1 MSKKKTEKSRY
12 AARSGEGKTNQY
24 FLIFSFSLCL
34 LSLIGYLCIFNL
46 NFFMSG
52 AFPWRMPKK
61 TKKLSH
67 QTPVS
72 LHTLHTPNPIHIW
85 TIILIFSFSLIIFRL
100 FRNFFIFIYTKNLLP
115 REKQQNARPLET
127 LFFLYQLSY
136 FCAPLWFW
144 SRVEF
149 DKSSDCIH
157 LDCSDSDPERKK
169 NIMRRKVYTLTA
181 W

>member
-46 NFFMSG
+46 NLFMSG

-85 TIILIFSFSLIIFRL
+85 TIILIFSLSLIIFRL
-100 FRNFFIFIYTKNLLP
+100 FRNFFFIYLHKKSSASRKTTE
-115 REKQQNARPLET
+115 RET
-127 LFFLYQLSY
+127 TWDFIFFFISSVIFVLHFDFDQESSLI
-136 FCAPLWFW
+136 
-144 SRVEF
+144 SRVTA
-149 DKSSDCIH
+149 STSIV
-157 LDCSDSDPERKK
+157 PTAIRNGKK
-169 NIMRRKVYTLTA
+169 I
-181 W
+181 